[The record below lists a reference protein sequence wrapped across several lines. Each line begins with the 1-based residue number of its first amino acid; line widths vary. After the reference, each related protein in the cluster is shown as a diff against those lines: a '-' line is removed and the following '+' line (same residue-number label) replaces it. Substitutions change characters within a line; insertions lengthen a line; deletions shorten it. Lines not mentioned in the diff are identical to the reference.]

1 MSLNPARS
9 LVDPMKKGA
18 IAVLIVA
25 GLGVAGA
32 AGYWRLSEHPAFA
45 QSTSVAKPVS
55 RGVAVEVGQVKSST
69 VIEEIGTVGTLQA
82 NEYVVIAPE
91 VDGRIASIPFEE
103 GMPVKAGEPL
113 VLLDD
118 AILQGELAQSQANLT
133 LAQANF
139 ERADT
144 LYQQRSGTLRVR
156 DETLAAL
163 QSARASA
170 DLARTRLEK
179 ATIRAPFDG
188 VLGLR
193 SVGPGGYV
201 NRGEAL
207 VTLQSLD
214 PLKVDFRVP
223 ETSLTAIRVGQTVTV
238 TVDALPGRSFT
249 GEIYAADP
257 QVDVNG
263 RAIRLR
269 ARIPNG
275 DHELRPGL
283 FVRVSVAVAKRD
295 DAPVVAEGAIVP
307 QGDRRFVYRV
317 TNGRVALVEVK
328 LGQRRAGEVEVL
340 DGLSAGD
347 IVVTAGQQR
356 LRDGAAVEIVNR
368 ENPDARV

>member
-1 MSLNPARS
+1 
-9 LVDPMKKGA
+9 MKKGA

-25 GLGVAGA
+25 ALGAAGV
-32 AGYWRLSEHPAFA
+32 AGYWRINDHPALA
-45 QSTSVAKPVS
+45 QTAPGSKPAP
-55 RGVAVEVGQVKSST
+55 RAVAVEVGQVRSAT
-69 VIEEIGTVGTLQA
+69 VVEEVAAVGTLQA

-91 VDGRIASIPFEE
+91 IDGRIASIPFEE
-103 GMPVKAGEPL
+103 GTPVKAGEPL

-118 AILQGELAQSQANLT
+118 AILRGELAQARADLT

-144 LYQQRSGTLRVR
+144 LYQQRSGTLRAR

-170 DLARTRLEK
+170 QLAQTRLDK
-179 ATIRAPFDG
+179 TTVRAPFDG

-238 TVDALPGRSFT
+238 TVDALPGRTFT

-275 DHELRPGL
+275 DGELRPGL
-283 FVRVSVAVAKRD
+283 FARVTVTVAKRA
-295 DAPVVAEGAIVP
+295 DAALVAEGAIVP

-317 TNGRVALVEVK
+317 ADGRASRVEVK

-340 DGLSAGD
+340 DGLVVGD
-347 IVVTAGQQR
+347 TVVTAGQQR
-356 LRDGAAVEIVNR
+356 LRDGQPVEIVKADQ
-368 ENPDARV
+368 PDARV

>member
-1 MSLNPARS
+1 MSLNPAWS
-9 LVDPMKKGA
+9 DLDPMKKGA

-25 GLGVAGA
+25 GLGAAGA

-45 QSTSVAKPVS
+45 QSAPAAKPAM

-69 VIEEIGTVGTLQA
+69 VLEEIAAVGTLQA

-118 AILQGELAQSQANLT
+118 AILRGELAQAQANLT

-144 LYQQRSGTLRVR
+144 LYQQRSGTLRAR

-170 DLARTRLEK
+170 ELARTRLEK

-238 TVDALPGRSFT
+238 AVDALSGRSFT

-269 ARIPNG
+269 ARIPNS
-275 DHELRPGL
+275 DQELRPGL
-283 FVRVSVAVAKRD
+283 FARVSVAVAKRH

-317 TNGRVALVEVK
+317 ANGRASLVEVK

-347 IVVTAGQQR
+347 TVVTAGQQR
-356 LRDGAAVEIVNR
+356 LRDGAAVEIVNA